1 MAEQPSTKTEKKAKA
16 EDVAVKATADVVAAT
31 DDSEGEGSSGKSSA
45 GSATPSAP
53 ATPAAPAAKAAAAP
67 TGKVKGRKKVKRQ
80 ITDGIAHVYSSFNNT
95 IVTITDVQGNALA
108 WTSAANCGYRGSRKS
123 TPYAAGE
130 AAQKAGTAVVENFGM
145 KSVHVYVRGPGPGR
159 ESAIRALNSAG
170 LKIISIT
177 DVTGVPFNGCR
188 PPKKRRV

>member
-1 MAEQPSTKTEKKAKA
+1 MSEQPSAKTENK
-16 EDVAVKATADVVAAT
+16 VKAQDPVVKAQGEDTEGTGTAGTA
-31 DDSEGEGSSGKSSA
+31 GKA
-45 GSATPSAP
+45 G
-53 ATPAAPAAKAAAAP
+53 AAKASASTSTAP
-67 TGKVKGRKKVKRQ
+67 TTKTAASAGKTKGRKKVKRQ
-80 ITDGIAHVYSSFNNT
+80 ITDGIAHIYSSFNNT
-95 IVTITDVQGNALA
+95 IVTITDVQGNAVA

-130 AAQKAGTAVVENFGM
+130 AAQKAGSAVVENFGM

-170 LKIISIT
+170 LKILSIT

-188 PPKKRRV
+188 APKKRRV